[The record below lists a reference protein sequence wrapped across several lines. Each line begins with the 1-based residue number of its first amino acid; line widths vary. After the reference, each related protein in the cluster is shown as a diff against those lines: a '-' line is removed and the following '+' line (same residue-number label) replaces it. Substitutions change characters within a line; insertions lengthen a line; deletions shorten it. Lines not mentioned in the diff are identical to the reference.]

1 MKTKKQRKQTVN
13 WGKVRQSFAVVFCL
27 ILFNSVLC
35 GLAMALVRDVLIP
48 LATMFS
54 YDLHRYMELLE
65 YNAFYEDEERA
76 LALGIYRACAVPTLF
91 LGAPLAF
98 RVAIG
103 RGRKFKED
111 THAKI
116 GYAEGLGAYMKE
128 YGRYDIVVMVIMT
141 SLLWLTP
148 LNVLLSP
155 VSTAFFGW
163 MPPIFGWLITVA
175 VSLLTI
181 PVGAFFAQKH
191 WRAQYICAAME

>member
-13 WGKVRQSFAVVFCL
+13 WCKVRQSFAVVFCL

-35 GLAMALVRDVLIP
+35 GLAMALVRDILIP
-48 LATMFS
+48 IATMFS